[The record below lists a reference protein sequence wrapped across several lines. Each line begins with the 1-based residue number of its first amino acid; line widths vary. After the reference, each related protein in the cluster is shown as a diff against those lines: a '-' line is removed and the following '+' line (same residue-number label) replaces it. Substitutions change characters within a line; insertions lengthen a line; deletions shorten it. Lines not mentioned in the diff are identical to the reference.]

1 MQELQLLKHKLDLLL
16 KKHSALQAENT
27 RLKETV
33 DQHLKSIDTLN
44 KQMSKM
50 EQGLATAQIGNVTMG
65 DVEKDSV
72 RKQLDTVIGEID
84 KILTTLND

>member
-1 MQELQLLKHKLDLLL
+1 MKHKLDLLL